1 MNKPASNKDTLVS
14 IIIPIYNVRKYLDN
28 CIKSILN
35 QTHKKL
41 EIILVD
47 DGSTDGS
54 ETIVE
59 NYAKKDKRIIVI
71 HQKNQ
76 GQSAARN
83 AGLKKATGDY
93 IGFIDGDDK
102 AKPTFVEDLLS
113 GYSDNKVS
121 LSVCGMHY
129 KRLKSNTAKDVYI
142 SPLRQK
148 RKNEDYKSYILYLL
162 TIDGR
167 MYSSVNKLYRAN
179 VAKKLSF
186 DTKLNFAEDTKF
198 VLDYLDKTKDGKLAF
213 ILKPLYI
220 YNFGTETST
229 MHSVSTDW
237 YNWQTSYANLKS
249 WLGKNPSIK
258 VRFWLHMVHLRWR
271 VSYLKSKDRTKN
283 S

>member
-1 MNKPASNKDTLVS
+1 MNKPASNKDALVS

-102 AKPTFVEDLLS
+102 VKPTFVEDLLS

-129 KRLKSNTAKDVYI
+129 KRLKSNAAKDVYI

-148 RKNEDYKSYILYLL
+148 RKNEDFKSYILYLL

-198 VLDYLDKTKDGKLAF
+198 VLDYLKKAPSQPAF

-229 MHSVSTDW
+229 MHTVSTNW
-237 YNWQTSYANLKS
+237 SNWQASYNNLKS
-249 WLGKNPSIK
+249 WLGQKPTIK
-258 VRFWLHMVHLRWR
+258 EKFWLCTVHLRWR
-271 VSYLKSKDRTKN
+271 ISHYRSKKRAK
-283 S
+283 

>member
-1 MNKPASNKDTLVS
+1 MNKPASNKDALVS

-129 KRLKSNTAKDVYI
+129 KCLKSNTAKDVYI

-148 RKNEDYKSYILYLL
+148 RKNEDFKSYILYLL

-198 VLDYLDKTKDGKLAF
+198 VLDYLKKAPSQPAF

-229 MHSVSTDW
+229 MHTVSTNW
-237 YNWQTSYANLKS
+237 SNWQASYNNLKS
-249 WLGKNPSIK
+249 WLGQKPTIK
-258 VRFWLHMVHLRWR
+258 EKFWLYTVHLRWR
-271 VSYLKSKDRTKN
+271 ISHYRSKKRAK
-283 S
+283 